1 MERSRSRKISLAD
14 LHVFPPAAPEP
25 PARLR
30 LTGFGL
36 TKVELQTEVHPK
48 CFHIHDTM
56 LNGPRLTVSRCE
68 VGTQA

>member
-36 TKVELQTEVHPK
+36 TKVELRTKVHPK
-48 CFHIHDTM
+48 IR
-56 LNGPRLTVSRCE
+56 NQGGGPY
-68 VGTQA
+68 

>member
-36 TKVELQTEVHPK
+36 TKVELRTKVHPK
-48 CFHIHDTM
+48 EEA
-56 LNGPRLTVSRCE
+56 LTRVF
-68 VGTQA
+68 AY

>member
-1 MERSRSRKISLAD
+1 MERSRGRKISLAD

-36 TKVELQTEVHPK
+36 TKVELRTKVHPK
-48 CFHIHDTM
+48 EEA
-56 LNGPRLTVSRCE
+56 LTRVF
-68 VGTQA
+68 AY